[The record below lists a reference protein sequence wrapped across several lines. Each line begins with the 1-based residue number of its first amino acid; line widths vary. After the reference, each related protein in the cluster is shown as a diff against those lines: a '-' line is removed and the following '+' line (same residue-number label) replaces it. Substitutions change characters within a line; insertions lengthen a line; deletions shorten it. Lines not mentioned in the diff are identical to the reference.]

1 MFSKNIQDQTYLIE
15 YFYIAGISNTKLSG
29 LDTSKDTHLIEPEIL
44 YFQPRTTSTNPEE
57 PNLNILNVIST
68 YSFFL

>member
-1 MFSKNIQDQTYLIE
+1 MFSKNIKDQAYLIE
-15 YFYIAGISNTKLSG
+15 CFYIAGISNTKLSE
-29 LDTSKDTHLIEPEIL
+29 LDTSKDTHLIEPVIFYL
-44 YFQPRTTSTNPEE
+44 QPRDTSTDPEE